1 MVDFCTLRFYDAA
14 QTEWKKFIP
23 QPPQK
28 NVFYLGFWPDIVH
41 VELLC
46 HQLRFISD
54 FCANGSLWNH
64 LIYTQ

>member
-1 MVDFCTLRFYDAA
+1 MVDFCTLRFYAAA
-14 QTEWKKFIP
+14 QSGKSLYS
-23 QPPQK
+23 PPQK
-28 NVFYLGFWPDIVH
+28 NVFYLGFWPDIVY